1 MTALN
6 EYQRLEA
13 TAIWRPDRE
22 AQRRDV
28 YVSLGDATLVIH
40 DGKDVAL
47 SHWSLPAV
55 IRRNPGSSPPRYAPG
70 EDSPEEIEVS
80 DTTMIEAIE
89 RVRKSVERGRP
100 HPGRLR
106 TGIVVAMALIVA
118 AVAAFW
124 VPAALMRQTAAIVPD
139 ATRAAI
145 SSAMMAELRPL
156 TGPACAT
163 PQGQR
168 ALTELT
174 RRLLPVGGVTLIVVP
189 DAILTVRHLPDGT
202 ILLGR
207 DLVED
212 YDTPAVVA
220 GHILAEAERIARTD
234 PLEAMLQ
241 DSGIGTALR
250 LLTSG
255 TLPPEAVTAAAL
267 RLVAMD
273 DPAPLGAAA
282 LVPRFAGAGVPL
294 SPYAYALDAT
304 GESTLPLIEADPVPA
319 AGARPILTDD
329 AWVAL
334 QNICGS

>member
-1 MTALN
+1 MTALI

-13 TAIWRPDRE
+13 TAIWRPDPE

-28 YVSLGDATLVIH
+28 YVSLGNATLIIH

-55 IRRNPGSSPPRYAPG
+55 IRRNPGSFPPRYAPG
-70 EDSPEEIEVS
+70 EDSPEEIEIT

-106 TGIVVAMALIVA
+106 TGIVVTVAL
-118 AVAAFW
+118 AVAAAAVFW
-124 VPAALMRQTAAIVPD
+124 IPVALMRQTATIVPD

-156 TGPACAT
+156 TGPACDT

-168 ALTELT
+168 ALTDLT
-174 RRLLPVGGVTLIVVP
+174 RRLLPDAGASLVVVP
-189 DAILTVRHLPDGT
+189 DAIRAARHLPDGT

-207 DLVED
+207 ELVED
-212 YDTPAVVA
+212 YHTPDVVA

-234 PLEAMLQ
+234 PLEAMLKA
-241 DSGIGTALR
+241 SGIGTTLR

-255 TLPPEAVTAAAL
+255 TLSPEAVKAAAL

-273 DPAPLGAAA
+273 DPRPLDAEA

-294 SPYAYALDAT
+294 SPYAYALDGT
-304 GESTLPLIEADPVPA
+304 GETTLPLIESDPVPA
-319 AGARPILTDD
+319 STARPILNDD

>member
-1 MTALN
+1 MTALS

-13 TAIWRPDRE
+13 TAIWRPDPE

-28 YVSLGDATLVIH
+28 YVSLGDATLIIH

-55 IRRNPGSSPPRYAPG
+55 IRRNPGGFPPRYAPG
-70 EDSPEEIEVS
+70 DDSPEEIEIA

-89 RVRKSVERGRP
+89 RVRKSVERSRP
-100 HPGRLR
+100 RPGRLR
-106 TGIVVAMALIVA
+106 TGIVVVA
-118 AVAAFW
+118 AVAVAAVAVFW
-124 VPAALMRQTAAIVPD
+124 IPAALMRQTATIVPD

-163 PQGQR
+163 PQGLR
-168 ALTELT
+168 ALTDLT
-174 RRLLPVGGVTLIVVP
+174 RRLLPDAGVTLVVVP
-189 DAILTVRHLPDGT
+189 DAIAAARHLPDGT

-212 YDTPAVVA
+212 YDTPDVVA
-220 GHILAEAERIARTD
+220 GHILAEAERTARTD
-234 PLEAMLQ
+234 PLEAMLKA
-241 DSGIGTALR
+241 SGIGTALR

-255 TLPPEAVTAAAL
+255 TLPPEAVKAAAL
-267 RLVAMD
+267 RLAAMD
-273 DPAPLGAAA
+273 DPRPLDAEV

-294 SPYAYALDAT
+294 APYAYALDGT

-319 AGARPILTDD
+319 SDARPILDDD